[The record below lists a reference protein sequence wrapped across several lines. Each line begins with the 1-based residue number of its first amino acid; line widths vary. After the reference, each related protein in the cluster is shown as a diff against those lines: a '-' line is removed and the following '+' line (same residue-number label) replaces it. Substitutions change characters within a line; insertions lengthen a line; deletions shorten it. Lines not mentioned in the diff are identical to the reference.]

1 MERRTYLAIVGTVG
15 ATSLTGCTGQSG
27 SDESDD
33 PDTQPESSTSD
44 ESSDSASGT
53 DTEQTSVADDEETC
67 ETIEE
72 SSQELL
78 IDRSYELPSEGSTVE
93 SSFAIEEEDRIAF
106 DIDSR
111 NQQEIDLTIES
122 PIGGSE
128 FEGTVTEFSNEVGF
142 STSGDGRLIMT
153 NVGTVTNE
161 QRTEIWSDTDTLSA
175 GEYYSGW
182 ITLNQGDS
190 VDYFIRQLG
199 DGARPKL
206 VIENENRDILEEEAV
221 AAVIDDEFTAP
232 DDGEYYFRWENT
244 ATLTSGNWRWE
255 FEAVSQDVVPA
266 DVSVTVERKFT
277 EETEVCE

>member
-1 MERRTYLAIVGTVG
+1 
-15 ATSLTGCTGQSG
+15 
-27 SDESDD
+27 
-33 PDTQPESSTSD
+33 
-44 ESSDSASGT
+44 
-53 DTEQTSVADDEETC
+53 
-67 ETIEE
+67 
-72 SSQELL
+72 
-78 IDRSYELPSEGSTVE
+78 
-93 SSFAIEEEDRIAF
+93 
-106 DIDSR
+106 
-111 NQQEIDLTIES
+111 
-122 PIGGSE
+122 
-128 FEGTVTEFSNEVGF
+128 
-142 STSGDGRLIMT
+142 MT